1 MLRRIQSLK
10 NIFDETNC
18 KNSLPLLENLLLP
31 IFPNFYRDH
40 YLHTTWTDGFTTLSW
55 CPVQKMNVFYMFNL
69 GRVST
74 GTGSDKNTV
83 IILITILTSWFG
95 GNLFL
100 RRFRTTGT
108 GFNKDAIIIL
118 AIIVTSWCGT
128 NLVWWRYKSYS
139 ECYGGLLWWALAA
152 ITPQEIRFHALSL
165 LNYFIKLIQDHET
178 NDTRCKPKGTVT
190 IEIRFTVLCVQYE
203 PIPG

>member
-1 MLRRIQSLK
+1 MLHWR
-10 NIFDETNC
+10 
-18 KNSLPLLENLLLP
+18 P

-118 AIIVTSWCGT
+118 AIIVTSWCGA
-128 NLVWWRYKSYS
+128 NLVWWRYKSHS

-165 LNYFIKLIQDHET
+165 LNYFIKSIQDHKT